1 MIKLIYVMVAIIA
14 ITVMSIRSFGGEL
27 DLNKASETIQE
38 LIFAGKFDEAEPLVR
53 QCLQHVPEE
62 LYFLSQLDI
71 VLNGQGKYHA
81 ADELRN
87 QIRDIWE
94 RHHKATWLAK
104 GSPVSDATWARMII
118 PAEAYYVVGTEYFQ
132 PEVIGSEFT
141 ITSFYKIIAL
151 PKSQDKETRIF
162 KLEMSTL
169 VEEFYVLRE
178 LFPDGGGQQIIP
190 YGDKKPEF
198 RTLVKDA
205 ATYLDAE
212 QENH

>member
-1 MIKLIYVMVAIIA
+1 MIKSIYVMVAIIA
-14 ITVMSIRSFGGEL
+14 ITVMSIRSFGDEL

-53 QCLQHVPEE
+53 QCLQQVPEE

-94 RHHKATWLAK
+94 RHHKAKWIEK
-104 GSPVSDATWARMII
+104 GSPVSEATWARMIV
-118 PAEAYYVVGTEYFQ
+118 PAESYYVAGTEYFQ

-151 PKSQDKETRIF
+151 PKSQDEETRIF
-162 KLEMSTL
+162 KLEMSNL
-169 VEEFYVLRE
+169 VEEYYVLRE

-190 YGDKKPEF
+190 YGGKKPEF

-205 ATYLDAE
+205 VTYLDAE
-212 QENH
+212 QESH